1 MRPLVRGAQSISQKV
16 ADMFV
21 SILRRIVSLIDAMSL
36 KVGHI
41 VKYLIPVL
49 IAVLFFEVVSRYV
62 FNKPT
67 IWALETSMMIFGTIG
82 ALCWGYTLK
91 IGGHVRVD
99 IFYTML
105 SKRWKALIDV
115 VLTLLFL
122 FPFQLILIRTGIKW
136 SLFAIKFKE
145 KMVESSWLPPTAPF
159 RIVLTIGFILFF
171 IQAVSEFIKNFY
183 YLTRNKDL
191 IQVEAQVFT
200 KEGML

>member
-1 MRPLVRGAQSISQKV
+1 
-16 ADMFV
+16 MFV
-21 SILRRIVSLIDAMSL
+21 SFLRRVVTLIDALSM
-36 KVGHI
+36 KVGHM

-49 IAVLFFEVVSRYV
+49 VFVLFFEVVSRYV
-62 FNKPT
+62 FDKPT
-67 IWALETSMMIFGTIG
+67 IWVLETSMMIFGSIG

-99 IFYTML
+99 VFYTML
-105 SKRWKALIDV
+105 PKWWKAFIDV
-115 VLTLLFL
+115 LLTLLFL

-136 SLFAIKFKE
+136 SLFALKTGE

-171 IQAVSEFIKNFY
+171 IQGISEFIKNTY
-183 YLTRNKDL
+183 YLARKEDL
-191 IQVEAQVFT
+191 IRVEPQVFT